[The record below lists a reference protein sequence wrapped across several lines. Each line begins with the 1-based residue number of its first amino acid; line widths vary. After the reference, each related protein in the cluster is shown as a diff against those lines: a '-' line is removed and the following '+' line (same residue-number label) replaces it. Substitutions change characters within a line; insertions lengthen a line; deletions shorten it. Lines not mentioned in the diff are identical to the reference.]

1 MKKLILTIA
10 LLSLLVIGTSLAQDD
25 TTTSDDGG
33 STVFFFFGI
42 CDTQAVV
49 DLNGFMEQG
58 FDVYVQVFDS
68 VGGAGSPLT
77 PLTRVSVDGDYQVSQ
92 VLPYNDGT
100 TLLLGQFAS
109 AVFTI
114 ARENDSTNI
123 VYTDGIDDVYD
134 TCIEPSFS
142 STDTFTGGQ
151 STSSTPLVDPV
162 TGEII
167 STGNVIQTSGI
178 FTPDGGTLNE
188 IFSEPQEAVVQIGA
202 RPSDVREEVFDN
214 RVTDPGL
221 IFAECDQFPL
231 ADPGIVWDTDNIII
245 FWSWFAAT
253 PELAQQH
260 VNNAQYEVFLSS
272 EYAFRQTFPL
282 VNASQPTLREDGNYY
297 VFYTANLGTGF
308 RSGQYRVDFYLEWDN
323 VIDDGFDLFG
333 PGTVTPFVQSSCT
346 FNVERN
352 PFGIETSQNNPTIP
366 LQQP

>member
-10 LLSLLVIGTSLAQDD
+10 LLSSLVIGTSLAQDD

-49 DLNGFMEQG
+49 DLNGFMESG

-123 VYTDGIDDVYD
+123 IYTDGIDDVYD
-134 TCIEPSFS
+134 TCIEPSFP

-202 RPSDVREEVFDN
+202 RPSDVREEVFD
-214 RVTDPGL
+214 
-221 IFAECDQFPL
+221 
-231 ADPGIVWDTDNIII
+231 
-245 FWSWFAAT
+245 
-253 PELAQQH
+253 
-260 VNNAQYEVFLSS
+260 
-272 EYAFRQTFPL
+272 
-282 VNASQPTLREDGNYY
+282 
-297 VFYTANLGTGF
+297 
-308 RSGQYRVDFYLEWDN
+308 
-323 VIDDGFDLFG
+323 
-333 PGTVTPFVQSSCT
+333 
-346 FNVERN
+346 
-352 PFGIETSQNNPTIP
+352 
-366 LQQP
+366 